1 MNTIFNIEI
10 STRFK
15 AYPDALS
22 KVKCKRYRLPQAVA
36 AAQRSALYK
45 RSNLHVYGVLGAGA
59 PNKRSHHH
67 TNIAMRVGVMVASF
81 GRARNPAC
89 EINRNVPIKIVIR
102 RNSNLKHGN
111 EPLDKPRFI
120 SNRTTLKTCVEST
133 SQHGKIQ
140 VFRSNLIQVP
150 RVAC

>member
-1 MNTIFNIEI
+1 MNTIFSIKA

-15 AYPDALS
+15 AYPDAHS
-22 KVKCKRYRLPQAVA
+22 KVKCKKYRLPQAVV

-67 TNIAMRVGVMVASF
+67 TNIAMRVGEMVACF

-89 EINRNVPIKIVIR
+89 EIVENVFLER
-102 RNSNLKHGN
+102 
-111 EPLDKPRFI
+111 
-120 SNRTTLKTCVEST
+120 
-133 SQHGKIQ
+133 
-140 VFRSNLIQVP
+140 
-150 RVAC
+150 